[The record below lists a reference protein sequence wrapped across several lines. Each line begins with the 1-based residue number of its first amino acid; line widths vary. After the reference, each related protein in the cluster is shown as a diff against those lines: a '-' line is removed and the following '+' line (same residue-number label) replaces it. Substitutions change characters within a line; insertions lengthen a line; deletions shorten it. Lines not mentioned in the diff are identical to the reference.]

1 MLHNYLKSLV
11 DAGLGDRLMFGSDG
25 LGFPE
30 AIKLAIEGINSAEFL
45 TVKQKKDIFYN
56 NAARFL
62 KLSEEQIAQHHN
74 N

>member
-1 MLHNYLKSLV
+1 LKSLV

-30 AIKLAIEGINSAEFL
+30 AIQLAIEGINSAEFL
-45 TVKQKKDIFYN
+45 TKNQKRDIFYN

-62 KLSEEQIAQHHN
+62 KLSEEQIAQHN
-74 N
+74 KN